1 MLKEIFER
9 NYPDFKSELSSILAS
24 KNLKT
29 NTNPQEYARI
39 IIDQFKNI
47 INFIDTELYQFEQV
61 KKENAIWDK
70 FLFPKVA
77 GCKKFQNILFAIIHF
92 SKFYEPAEKLAKTAI
107 ALLSGAGI
115 KFINQDFS
123 NIRIREAFITNGI
136 FVNTSFKNAD

>member
-29 NTNPQEYARI
+29 NTNPQEYAKI

-47 INFIDTELYQFEQV
+47 INFIDTELYQF
-61 KKENAIWDK
+61 
-70 FLFPKVA
+70 
-77 GCKKFQNILFAIIHF
+77 
-92 SKFYEPAEKLAKTAI
+92 
-107 ALLSGAGI
+107 LLSGAGI